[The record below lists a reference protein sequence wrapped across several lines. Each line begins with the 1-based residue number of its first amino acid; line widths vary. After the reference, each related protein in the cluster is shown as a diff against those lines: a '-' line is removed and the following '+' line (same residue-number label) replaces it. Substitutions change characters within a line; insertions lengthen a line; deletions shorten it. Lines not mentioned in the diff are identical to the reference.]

1 MRKLKR
7 FLISLCIA
15 LAIISFLPKDGNW
28 KTTVDTEL
36 KEPVYV
42 DVEGEIVTSTGQLL
56 SSLTEAHV
64 ERVVDGDTLVVS
76 YNDNEYKIRLIG
88 VDTPESVASESYLE
102 STGKENTQEGV
113 DASNYTKSLVEDKD
127 VYLEF
132 DISSEDKYGR
142 LLAYVYL
149 EDGQMLQEI
158 LLADGYAN
166 LATYPPNVKYVEHF
180 TKIVEDRN
188 NAQEN

>member
-15 LAIISFLPKDGNW
+15 FCIIGFLPKDGNW
-28 KTTVDTEL
+28 GDKSKTEL
-36 KEPVYV
+36 EEPVYV
-42 DVEGEIVTSTGQLL
+42 DVEHEIITSTGQLL
-56 SSLTEAHV
+56 SKLTKAHV

-76 YNDNEYKIRLIG
+76 YNDSEYKIRLIG

-149 EDGQMLQEI
+149 EDGQMLQDI
-158 LLADGYAN
+158 LLENEYAN

-180 TKIVEDRN
+180 TQIVELRH
-188 NAQEN
+188 EE